1 MIEKIF
7 ITEENCNLILEYFE
21 KDKPPYI
28 GFDTETTGLSIIL
41 DKAFLVIVGWKGRV
55 FAFYP
60 SSKTFEILNTL
71 FQKANMVFA
80 HNCKFDLH
88 MIVNSGFD
96 YDLYKIK
103 WSDTMI
109 LARLVLD
116 CDEENQSLAL
126 KTLAK
131 KYVDKHAGDDEKIVK
146 SELMAL
152 NKKNRNI
159 LNGMLKERHNL
170 SLKEFEKICDD
181 IEQGFE
187 TLPKDVQETY
197 KIWEKDF
204 GEARYCDINREI
216 LIQYA
221 YNDVIIMCAL
231 IEKFIPIIKQRNQV
245 KVLLRENA
253 CILPFYEQERVG
265 FKLDINYLEETRKKL
280 QNYIK
285 EQREKFYKIAKRKV
299 NIGQHAELKKV
310 YKENWNVDLP
320 SVSKTELPF
329 HINSMPKEAKEFTN
343 LLLELRSL
351 EKWYSTYIIKLLKGN
366 VNGKIYTQIQQV
378 GTVSGRISSDFQ
390 QFPKEPLYDDLG
402 NELFVVRKAMI
413 PSGDI
418 YNKVYCID

>member
-7 ITEENCNLILEYFE
+7 IDESNKHLIFDFFS
-21 KDKPPYI
+21 KDKPPFI
-28 GFDTETTGLSIIL
+28 CFDTETTGLNIIE
-41 DKAFLVIVGWKGRV
+41 DKAFLIIVGWKEHV

-60 SSKTFEILNTL
+60 TKSLLDALNTL
-71 FQKANMVFA
+71 FLKANMVFA

-88 MIVNSGFD
+88 MLVNTGFD
-96 YDLYKIK
+96 YDLTKIK

-131 KYVDKHAGDDEKIVK
+131 KYINKNAGDDEKIVK

-152 NKKNRNI
+152 NKQNRNI
-159 LNGMLKERHNL
+159 LNGMLKEHCNM
-170 SLKEFEKICDD
+170 SLKEFETICDD

-187 TLPKDVQETY
+187 TLPENVKEVY
-197 KIWEKDF
+197 NSWKKDF
-204 GEARYCDINREI
+204 GEAKYCDINRDI
-216 LIQYA
+216 LIKYA
-221 YNDVIIMCAL
+221 YNDVIITYAL
-231 IEKFIPIIKQRNQV
+231 AEKFIPIVKQRKQV
-245 KVLLRENA
+245 NVFLRENA

-265 FKLDINYLEETRKKL
+265 FKLDLNYLEETRKKL
-280 QNYIK
+280 QAYIK
-285 EQREKFYKIAKRKV
+285 KQREKFYKMAGRKV

-310 YKENWNVDLP
+310 YKENWGVDLP

-329 HINSMPKEAKEFTN
+329 HTSSMPKEAQEFTK

-366 VNGKIYTQIQQV
+366 TNGKIYTQIQQV

-390 QFPKEPLYDDLG
+390 QFPKEPLYGEDG

-413 PSGDI
+413 PSGGV
-418 YNKVYCID
+418 YNKVYCVD